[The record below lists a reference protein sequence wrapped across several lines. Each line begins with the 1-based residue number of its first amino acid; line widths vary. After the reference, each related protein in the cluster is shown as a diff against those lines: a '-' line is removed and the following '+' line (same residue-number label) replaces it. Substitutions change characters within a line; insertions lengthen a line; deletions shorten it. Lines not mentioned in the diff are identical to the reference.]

1 MTKKY
6 LLIIFG
12 LMLFFAMAFIYLDR
26 SSRIGRENQTEAPL
40 TTATPV
46 PWEEASP
53 SAYATDSAVLKIE
66 ADLWLIKEKLE
77 RVDLDESGLRP
88 PALDLQIKY

>member
-6 LLIIFG
+6 LLIILG
-12 LMLFFAMAFIYLDR
+12 LMLFFAVAFIYLDR
-26 SSRIGRENQTEAPL
+26 SSRIGQENQAEAPL
-40 TTATPV
+40 ATATPV
-46 PWEEASP
+46 LWEEAST

-66 ADLWLIKEKLE
+66 ADLWLVKEKLDK
-77 RVDLDESGLRP
+77 VDLDESGLMP